1 MRSWVGPAGVIALSA
16 SLAGWQ
22 GQPPGAQGQKP
33 PTFKSAIELIA
44 VDVNVV
50 DRNGQPVAGLA
61 AEQFEVSVDGRP
73 RRVASAT
80 FLDYTLAKA
89 APAGQAAGQA
99 GARLVEG
106 SFGSN
111 EVPEAEVDAGTP
123 GRVVVLAIDQLSF
136 PPGAGRAA
144 MESAR
149 KFLDRLQPADRV
161 GLAAYPSPGPNV
173 APTLEHGVVRG
184 ALDRVLGMAETM
196 QGVRPYLSA
205 SEAFAIDR
213 GDATVRQ
220 QVLDRECG
228 SERGASEP
236 GMYSAL
242 DACVR
247 RVDAT
252 APQLVTQL
260 EAQAK
265 RSIIGLQSAV
275 DAVAG
280 IAGPKTLVVI
290 SAGLIPSGS
299 PRFDVRGEI
308 QRVAQMAAASNTR
321 IYVLHLSV
329 SVLQAFSVEQRQGP
343 ATAFEDETSLASG
356 LQMLAGMSA
365 GTLFTVASGA
375 DFAFD
380 RVARETSAAY
390 VLGLEPEPADRD
402 GKPHRI
408 QVRVRIPNTTV
419 RSRESFIVP
428 AAAPAPATPDEAVEA
443 ALQPGRLARDLPMRL
458 TAQTLRDPESGQMR
472 VILSANIGR
481 GVAGPAEVRVG
492 YAFTDSAGRRLGT
505 SIDRVQLQ
513 PRGAGADASWSYV
526 NSVILRPGL
535 YAVRLAAASADGRLG
550 SVEYALDARLRPGEG
565 AALSDVLI
573 LDPMRPAGKGLATV
587 VDGRVVGPGLE
598 VYLEA
603 YPLRGRAVSSVAFD
617 VADAADGPPLAGAR
631 SKPVSAEG
639 GRRWSASADIDV
651 RMLPPGDYVLV
662 ATAFE
667 GDTRLGRVSRPFR
680 LDAADL
686 AIAKGGPRATFGVA
700 ESGGLVGPFGRQDAM
715 TPGAL
720 EFFLARLQQAD
731 GAASEPL
738 SAAAASVRGGQ
749 FDAAIAALADAAS
762 DRLSVPFLRGLA
774 LFGKGDL
781 RPAAEQF
788 REALRLDSEFLPAA
802 FYLGA
807 CYAAGGQDRQ
817 AAGAWQTSLI
827 SESDAR
833 IVYDVLADALL
844 RLGEGEQAESIILE
858 ALGRWPDDESFVP
871 RLSAAEAMQRKGAE
885 ALATLEPYLAS
896 HPADASAWFLA
907 LRVLYDAHA
916 AGGVVTSQAEDGAR
930 AATYAAAYKA
940 AGGPRLALV
949 DRWAAFIQNPRAGR

>member
-1 MRSWVGPAGVIALSA
+1 MRSWAGLGRVIALGA

-33 PTFKSAIELIA
+33 PTFRSAVELIA
-44 VDVNVV
+44 VDANVV

-61 AEQFEVSVDGRP
+61 AEQFDVSVDGKP

-80 FLDYTLAKA
+80 FLDYAAAQPDRPAK
-89 APAGQAAGQA
+89 AAGQA
-99 GARLVEG
+99 GARPVEG
-106 SFGSN
+106 SYGSN

-123 GRVVVLAIDQLSF
+123 GRVVVLAIDQLSI

-149 KFLDRLQPADRV
+149 RFLDRLQPSDRV

-173 APTLEHGVVRG
+173 APTVDHAVVRG

-196 QGVRPYLSA
+196 QGVRPYLTP
-205 SEAFAIDR
+205 SEAMGIDR
-213 GDATVRQ
+213 GDAMIRQ

-247 RVDAT
+247 RVDAA
-252 APQLVTQL
+252 APQMVTQL

-265 RSIIGLQSAV
+265 RSVLGLQSAV

-280 IAGPKTLVVI
+280 IAGPKTLVI
-290 SAGLIPSGS
+290 LSAGLIPSGS
-299 PRFDVRGEI
+299 PRFDVRAEV
-308 QRVAQMAAASNTR
+308 QRVAQTAASANTR
-321 IYVLHLSV
+321 IYVLHLAM
-329 SVLQAFSVEQRQGP
+329 SVLQAFSADRLKAPG
-343 ATAFEDETSLASG
+343 TAFDDEASLASG

-365 GTLFTVASGA
+365 GTLFTVSAGA
-375 DFAFD
+375 DAAFE

-390 VLGLEPEPADRD
+390 VLGLEPEQGDRD

-428 AAAPAPATPDEAVEA
+428 AAAPVPATPDEAVAA
-443 ALQPGRLARDLPMRL
+443 ALQPGRLARDLPIRL
-458 TAQTLRDPESGQMR
+458 TAQTLRDPAGGQMR

-492 YAFTDSAGRRLGT
+492 YAFTDGAGRRLGT

-513 PRGAGADASWSYV
+513 PRGIGADASWSYV
-526 NSVILRPGL
+526 NSVILRPGR
-535 YAVRLAAASADGRLG
+535 YAVRLAAASADGRIG
-550 SVEYALDARLRPGEG
+550 SVDFDLDARLRPGEG

-573 LDPMRPAGKGLATV
+573 LDPMRPAGRGLATV
-587 VDGRVVGPGLE
+587 VDGRVIGPGLE
-598 VYLEA
+598 VYFEA
-603 YPLRGRAVSSVAFD
+603 YPLRGRSVSAVAFD
-617 VADAADGPPLAGAR
+617 IADQPDGPPVAGAR
-631 SKPVSAEG
+631 VKTVSAEE
-639 GRRWSASADIDV
+639 GRRFSASAEIDV
-651 RMLPPGDYVLV
+651 RLLPPGDYVLV
-662 ATAFE
+662 ASAFE

-680 LDAADL
+680 LEFADR
-686 AIAKGGPRATFGVA
+686 AIAAGGPRAAFGVA
-700 ESGGLVGPFGRQDAM
+700 ESGGLVGPFGPQDAM
-715 TPGAL
+715 TGDAL

-738 SAAAASVRGGQ
+738 SAAAASVRGGK
-749 FDAAIAALADAAS
+749 FDEAIAALAGAAS
-762 DRLSVPFLRGLA
+762 DRLSVPFLKGLA
-774 LFGKGDL
+774 LFGKGD
-781 RPAAEQF
+781 PKAASEQF

-807 CYAAGGQDRQ
+807 CYAAGGQDRE

-827 SESDAR
+827 SESEAR

-844 RLGEGEQAESIILE
+844 RLGDGEQAEAIIRE
-858 ALGRWPDDESFVP
+858 ALGRWPDDDRFVP
-871 RLSAAEAMQRKGAE
+871 RLAAAEAMQRRSAE
-885 ALATLEPYLAS
+885 ALATLEPYFER
-896 HPADASAWFLA
+896 HPTDASAWFLA
-907 LRVLYDAHA
+907 MRVLYDAHA

-930 AATYAAAYKA
+930 AARYAAGYKA
-940 AGGPRLALV
+940 AAGPRVALV
-949 DRWAAFIQNPRAGR
+949 DRWAAFIQKGRAGR